1 MISFHDP
8 LDAATLAAEGV
19 VEFPQIRGLGNYSG
33 PSRMSLWRSFPSTK
47 RATMTADLLD
57 GKRVATEI
65 RAEVAEQVRQFVQSG
80 GPKPCLTAVL
90 VGEDPASQVY
100 VRNKSRACDKAG
112 IEGRTL
118 RLDTGIT
125 QRELIDTIQG
135 LNQDPNVH
143 GILVQLPLP
152 ADGNGGSGFDE
163 RGILDT
169 VAPLKDVD
177 AFSPV
182 NVGLLMQG
190 RPRFLPCTPH
200 GIVQLLHRCNLSV
213 AGKHVVVVGRSDIV
227 GKPMAMMLAQREGSC
242 GKEVANATVTI
253 AHSRTENLAEVCRSA
268 DCLIAAVGV
277 PEMIRGDMVREG
289 GVVIDVGINRV
300 GDKLVGDVA
309 FEEASEVAAAIT
321 PVPGGVG
328 PLTIAMLLHNTLL
341 AAKLQSDSSAA
352 PI

>member
-1 MISFHDP
+1 M
-8 LDAATLAAEGV
+8 AAE
-19 VEFPQIRGLGNYSG
+19 
-33 PSRMSLWRSFPSTK
+33 
-47 RATMTADLLD
+47 LLD
-57 GKRVATEI
+57 GKRIAGEI
-65 RAEVAEQVRQFVQSG
+65 REEVAEEVRQFIHDG

-100 VRNKSRACDKAG
+100 VRNKGRACAKAG
-112 IEGRTL
+112 IDGRTL
-118 RLDTGIT
+118 RLPGQTT
-125 QRELIDTIQG
+125 QKELVEVVET
-135 LNQDPNVH
+135 LNHAGDVH

-152 ADGNGGSGFDE
+152 TDGNGGEGFDE
-163 RGILDT
+163 REILDA
-169 VAPLKDVD
+169 VDPLKDVD

-200 GIVQLLHRCNLSV
+200 GIVQLLHRAKISV

-227 GKPMAMMLAQREGSC
+227 GKPMAMMLAQRDGSC
-242 GKEVANATVTI
+242 GRDVANATVTI
-253 AHSRTENLAEVCRSA
+253 AHSRTENLTEICRSA

-277 PEMIRGDMVREG
+277 PEMIRGDMVRDG
-289 GVVIDVGINRV
+289 AIVIDVGINRV

-309 FEEASEVAAAIT
+309 FDEAKEVAAAIT

-341 AAKLQSDSSAA
+341 AAKLQTST
-352 PI
+352 